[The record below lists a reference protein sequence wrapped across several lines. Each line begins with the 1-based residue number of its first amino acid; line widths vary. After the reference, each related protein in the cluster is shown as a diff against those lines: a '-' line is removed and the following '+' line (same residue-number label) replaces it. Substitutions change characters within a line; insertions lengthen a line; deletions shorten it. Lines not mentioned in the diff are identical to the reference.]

1 MTAKE
6 MFEKLS
12 FKQIEEDEYSLKYYS
27 NEIYYD
33 VTVYF
38 NKEKQSYIVTYNIE
52 IPRSITLELHKAIHQ
67 QMKELG
73 WLE

>member
-6 MFEKLS
+6 MFEKMS

-27 NEIYYD
+27 NERYYD
-33 VTVYF
+33 VDVYF
-38 NKEKQSYIVTYNIE
+38 NKENQTYIVVYDIE
-52 IPRSITLELHKAIHQ
+52 FPRFITLELHKAIHQ

-73 WLE
+73 WL